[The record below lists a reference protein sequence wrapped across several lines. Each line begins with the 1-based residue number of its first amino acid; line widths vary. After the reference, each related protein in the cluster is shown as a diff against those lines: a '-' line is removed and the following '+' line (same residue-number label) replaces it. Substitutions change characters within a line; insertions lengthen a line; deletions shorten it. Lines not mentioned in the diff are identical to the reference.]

1 MKFLAIFE
9 QKGDGCDYTIGC
21 GTRVIE
27 FEASNIAEA
36 LHQVGRLDDAA
47 PDYSLGYFGA
57 EEGGESEMKRVR
69 VVAAEDC
76 RQLDLIAIY
85 AERRCRAQHAQR
97 DAQDEADRRE
107 YERLKQKYGG

>member
-47 PDYSLGYFGA
+47 PDCSLGYFGA
-57 EEGGESEMKRVR
+57 EEGGEREMKRVR
-69 VVAAEDC
+69 VVPVEAC
-76 RQLDLIAIY
+76 HQLDLIAIY
-85 AERRCRAQHAQR
+85 AEQRRLAGQVKR